1 MQKFEMSLSNLC
13 LFYLRN
19 IFNGSGPKASIAARS
34 AVHGSMEY
42 LNKAFFSPPLNSG
55 VTTTKDVFVA
65 LLRSFHA
72 AHSLILQEQGMLTTL
87 TVCAVL
93 PLPNLTSGPNS
104 KSKRYVACTCN
115 VGDSLAYV
123 YSR

>member
-1 MQKFEMSLSNLC
+1 MN
-13 LFYLRN
+13 
-19 IFNGSGPKASIAARS
+19 
-34 AVHGSMEY
+34 
-42 LNKAFFSPPLNSG
+42 
-55 VTTTKDVFVA
+55 TTKDVFIA

-93 PLPNLTSGPNS
+93 PLPNSDSTEQI
-104 KSKRYVACTCN
+104 KYMACTCN